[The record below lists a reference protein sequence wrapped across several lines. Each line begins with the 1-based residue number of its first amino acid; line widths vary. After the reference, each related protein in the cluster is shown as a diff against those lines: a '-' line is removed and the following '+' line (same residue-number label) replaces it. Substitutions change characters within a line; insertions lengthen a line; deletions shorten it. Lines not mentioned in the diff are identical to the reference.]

1 MSRLV
6 KILLLAA
13 LLPVVSC
20 RELPDYLVGDDTIA
34 RVGRSELSINE
45 ISEIMPANLK
55 GEDSVTYVRQ
65 YVDRWIVRQLKVEE
79 ADRLF
84 STSERE
90 IERLVEEYRQTLLS
104 SRVDQHY
111 VSAQTTAEV
120 TDEDVAEYYNT
131 HKSDFLLDRT
141 LVKGRILCYD
151 DSYRQSKRLLEQMR
165 KASTSQTEDKT
176 FSDMCEKNGFSI
188 KENILNVNEGG
199 EMVAHKI
206 WEVMPTDANEIEYV
220 NNDEILKNVNE
231 NVIIATDQAMV
242 DAGLFK
248 CNPREDEITLWIY
261 NSWGGSREAKSWA
274 PIMRV
279 FTEPLME
286 DIKDEDGRVIEQKST
301 HKIDSFYG
309 APINGDL
316 DLRYMLTKRGVTV
329 EEL

>member
-1 MSRLV
+1 
-6 KILLLAA
+6 
-13 LLPVVSC
+13 
-20 RELPDYLVGDDTIA
+20 VGDDTIA
-34 RVGRSELSINE
+34 RVGRNELSINE
-45 ISEIMPANLK
+45 ISEIMPTNLK

-176 FSDMCEKNGFSI
+176 FSDMCEKNGFLLIDNRSEWINFVDFLTNPPTTRTQDYEPLLDKMGIQEMKANDACYYFDFTSVCRKGNVAPLELVADNIRRILITQRRSEII
-188 KENILNVNEGG
+188 KAHEDGIVKRAMGEGHARLYGEGENISTYKSFSQLSTADETTT
-199 EMVAHKI
+199 VAT
-206 WEVMPTDANEIEYV
+206 ESAAETPAAPM
-220 NNDEILKNVNE
+220 
-231 NVIIATDQAMV
+231 
-242 DAGLFK
+242 
-248 CNPREDEITLWIY
+248 
-261 NSWGGSREAKSWA
+261 EAQDSTN
-274 PIMRV
+274 
-279 FTEPLME
+279 TE
-286 DIKDEDGRVIEQKST
+286 Q
-301 HKIDSFYG
+301 
-309 APINGDL
+309 
-316 DLRYMLTKRGVTV
+316 
-329 EEL
+329 

>member
-20 RELPDYLVGDDTIA
+20 RELPDHLVGDDTIA

-176 FSDMCEKNGFSI
+176 FSDMCEKNGFLLIDNRSEWI
-188 KENILNVNEGG
+188 NFVDFLTNLPTTRTQDYEPLLDKMGIQQMEANGLRYLFDFTSVCRKGDVAPLEVVAENIRRILTTQRRSEIVKSHEEAIRSQAEAEGH
-199 EMVAHKI
+199 VK
-206 WEVMPTDANEIEYV
+206 VY
-220 NNDEILKNVNE
+220 K
-231 NVIIATDQAMV
+231 
-242 DAGLFK
+242 
-248 CNPREDEITLWIY
+248 
-261 NSWGGSREAKSWA
+261 
-274 PIMRV
+274 
-279 FTEPLME
+279 
-286 DIKDEDGRVIEQKST
+286 
-301 HKIDSFYG
+301 
-309 APINGDL
+309 
-316 DLRYMLTKRGVTV
+316 
-329 EEL
+329 